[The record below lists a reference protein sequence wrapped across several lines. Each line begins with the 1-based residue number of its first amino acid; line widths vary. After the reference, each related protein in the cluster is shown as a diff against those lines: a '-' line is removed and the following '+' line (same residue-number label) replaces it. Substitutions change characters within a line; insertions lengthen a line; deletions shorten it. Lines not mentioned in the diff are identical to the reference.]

1 MIQSLGLKLLVL
13 TLFLSSP
20 LLFSQK
26 EINQFDEAGK
36 RHGIWKKHYSDSTQ
50 LRYEGT
56 FEHGKEVG
64 EFKFYCEDCKDKPNA
79 ILQYNKRNNI
89 ADVQY
94 LDKKGKII
102 SEGKMENQ
110 KRIGKW
116 KYYHPNSDILMSEE
130 NYSNG
135 KLDGIT
141 VTYYPNGKKTEE
153 IDYKAGVEN
162 GIHNYYSQEGI
173 LIKKLLFENGK
184 LNGPA
189 FYYDAS
195 GHLTIEGFY
204 KQGKKDKTWKYYEN
218 GEVVLEEEYPIK
230 YERKSIPDK

>member
-1 MIQSLGLKLLVL
+1 MTQSISLKLFFI
-13 TLFLSSP
+13 TLFLSTS
-20 LLFSQK
+20 LMFSQK

-36 RHGIWKKHYSDSTQ
+36 RHGVWKKYYDETDQ

-79 ILQYNKRNNI
+79 ILRYNKRDHI

-94 LDKKGKII
+94 LDKKGKVI

-116 KYYHPNSDILMSEE
+116 KYYHPNSDLLMSEE

-135 KLDGIT
+135 ILDGMTI
-141 VTYYPNGKKTEE
+141 TYYPNGRKTEE
-153 IDYKAGVEN
+153 IEYKNGAQN
-162 GIHNYYSQEGI
+162 GIHNYYSEEGI
-173 LIKKLLFENGK
+173 LIKKLKYEDDQLH
-184 LNGPA
+184 GPA
-189 FYYDAS
+189 FYYDAQ
-195 GHLTIEGFY
+195 GQLTIEGFY
-204 KQGKKDKTWKYYEN
+204 KHGKKDKTWKYYEN
-218 GEVVLEEEYPIK
+218 GEVVLEEEYPMK
-230 YERKSIPDK
+230 HERKSIPD